1 MYSFGRASTRNKAEA
16 IMEAMGPKVRRGRG
30 NSIQRGGM
38 IGVAVPAAAITAAK
52 ILAGVGGAG
61 AALAGVIAPIAKV
74 LGAGAVTGAGTVLGL
89 KLADKV

>member
-61 AALAGVIAPIAKV
+61 ALAGVIAPIAKV
-74 LGAGAVTGAGTVLGL
+74 LGAGAVTGAGTVLGS